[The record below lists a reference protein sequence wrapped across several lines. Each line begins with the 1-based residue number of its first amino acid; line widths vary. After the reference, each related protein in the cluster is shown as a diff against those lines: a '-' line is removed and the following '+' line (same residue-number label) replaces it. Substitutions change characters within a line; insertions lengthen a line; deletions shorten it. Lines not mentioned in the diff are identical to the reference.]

1 MATIT
6 AYLDSRKK
14 TKTETYRIR
23 ICVRSKNTV
32 AYIPTDIIIKKE
44 NWHDGKIV
52 GTAQDKQL
60 NKLLDLTLSS
70 LKLKLAS
77 IGATHNVR
85 MMTGKELVALIA
97 PDSLERKKEVK
108 DKTLVAEYWSKFIDR
123 KDKPKTAEVYK
134 TTLSMLGKYCDVDN
148 LRFADIT
155 YTWLR
160 DLEAWMEQRGNAVNT
175 RSIHLRNL
183 RAVYNEA
190 IREGLISQEN
200 YPFRQFRIK
209 TEQTAK
215 RSLNIDELRRLRNYS
230 GEAHIRKYIDVF
242 FISFYLAGIN
252 MIDLLQLPKLEGG
265 RIEYRRSKT
274 GILCQL
280 NVPQE
285 ALQLIKKYEGKERML
300 RFGEEYKNHK
310 DFLHRMN
317 ENLQKV
323 GTMFYEYKQ
332 AKNGAIHKSKHYIAD
347 FPEITS
353 YWARHTWA
361 TIAADIDIPDAVIDM
376 ALGHK
381 SPYPMT
387 DIYVRRNQKKVDEA
401 VRAVIDYINSDK

>member
-1 MATIT
+1 MATIK
-6 AYLDSRKK
+6 AYLDNRKK
-14 TKTETYRIR
+14 SKTGMYKIR

-32 AYIPTDIIIKKE
+32 GYIPTNILIKEK
-44 NWHDGKIV
+44 NWHDGRIV
-52 GTAQDKQL
+52 GTTQDKQL
-60 NKLLDLTLSS
+60 NKLLDLTISS

-77 IGATHNVR
+77 IGATHDIK
-85 MMTGKELVALIA
+85 MMTGKEIVALIA
-97 PDSLERKKEVK
+97 PNSSEKKKKVQ
-108 DKTLVAEYWSKFIDR
+108 DKTLVAAYWSKFIDR

-134 TTLSMLGKYCDVDN
+134 TTLSMLGKYCDLDN

-175 RSIHLRNL
+175 RSIYLRNL

-215 RSLNIDELRRLRNYS
+215 RSLNVDELRKLRDYS
-230 GEAHIRKYIDVF
+230 SEAHIRKYIDVF

-252 MIDLLQLPKLEGG
+252 MIDLLQLPKLEGE

-285 ALQLIKKYEGKERML
+285 ALQLIRKYEGKERML

-323 GTMFYEYKQ
+323 GIMFYEYKQ
-332 AKNGAIHKSKHYIAD
+332 AKNGAIHKSKHYIPD

-387 DIYVRRNQKKVDEA
+387 DIYIRRNQKKVDEA
-401 VRAVIDYINSDK
+401 VMAVIEYVNSDR

>member
-1 MATIT
+1 MATIK
-6 AYLDSRKK
+6 AYLDNRKK
-14 TKTETYRIR
+14 SKTEMYKIR

-32 AYIPTDIIIKKE
+32 GYIPTNILIKEK
-44 NWHDGKIV
+44 NWHDGRIV
-52 GTAQDKQL
+52 GTTQDKQL

-77 IGATHNVR
+77 IGATHDIK
-85 MMTGKELVALIA
+85 MMTGKEIVALIA
-97 PDSLERKKEVK
+97 PNSSEKKKKVQ
-108 DKTLVAEYWSKFIDR
+108 DKTLVADYWAKFIDR
-123 KDKPKTAEVYK
+123 KDKPKTAEVYQ
-134 TTLSMLGKYCDVDN
+134 TTLSMLGKYCDVAN

-215 RSLNIDELRRLRNYS
+215 RSLNVDELRKLRDYS

-323 GTMFYEYKQ
+323 GIMFYEYKQ
-332 AKNGAIHKSKHYIAD
+332 AKNGAIHKSKHYIPD

-401 VRAVIDYINSDK
+401 VMAVIEYVNSDR

>member
-1 MATIT
+1 M
-6 AYLDSRKK
+6 YK
-14 TKTETYRIR
+14 IR

-32 AYIPTDIIIKKE
+32 GYIPTNILIKEK
-44 NWHDGKIV
+44 NWHDGRIV
-52 GTAQDKQL
+52 GTTQDKQL

-77 IGATHNVR
+77 IGATHDIK
-85 MMTGKELVALIA
+85 MMTGKEIVALIA
-97 PDSLERKKEVK
+97 PNSSEKKKKVQ
-108 DKTLVAEYWSKFIDR
+108 DKTLVAAYWSKFIDR
-123 KDKPKTAEVYK
+123 KDKPKTAEVYQ

-215 RSLNIDELRRLRNYS
+215 RSLNVDELRKLRDYS

-300 RFGEEYKNHK
+300 CFGEEYKNHK

-323 GTMFYEYKQ
+323 GIMFYEYKQ
-332 AKNGAIHKSKHYIAD
+332 AKNGAIHKSKHYIPD

-401 VRAVIDYINSDK
+401 VRAVIDYINNE

>member
-1 MATIT
+1 MATIS
-6 AYLDSRKK
+6 AYLDNRKK
-14 TKTETYRIR
+14 SKTGMYKIR
-23 ICVRSKNTV
+23 ICVRSKNT
-32 AYIPTDIIIKKE
+32 AGYIPTNILIKEK
-44 NWHDGKIV
+44 NWHDGRIV
-52 GTAQDKQL
+52 GTTQDKQL

-77 IGATHNVR
+77 IGATHDIK
-85 MMTGKELVALIA
+85 MMTGKEIVALIA
-97 PDSLERKKEVK
+97 PNSSEKKKKVQ
-108 DKTLVAEYWSKFIDR
+108 DKTLMAAYWSKFIDR

-134 TTLSMLGKYCDVDN
+134 TTLSMLGKYCDLDN

-160 DLEAWMEQRGNAVNT
+160 DWEAWMEQRGNAVNT

-215 RSLNIDELRRLRNYS
+215 RSLNVDELRKLRDYS

-252 MIDLLQLPKLEGG
+252 MIDLLQLPKLEGE

-323 GTMFYEYKQ
+323 GIMFYEYKQ
-332 AKNGAIHKSKHYIAD
+332 AKNGAIHKSKHYIPD

-387 DIYVRRNQKKVDEA
+387 DIYIRRNQKKVDEA
-401 VRAVIDYINSDK
+401 VMAVIEYVNSDK

>member
-1 MATIT
+1 MATIK
-6 AYLDSRKK
+6 AYLDNRKK
-14 TKTETYRIR
+14 SKTEMYKIR

-32 AYIPTDIIIKKE
+32 GYIPTNILIKEK
-44 NWHDGKIV
+44 NWHDGRIV
-52 GTAQDKQL
+52 GTTQDKQL

-77 IGATHNVR
+77 IGATHDIK
-85 MMTGKELVALIA
+85 MMTGKEIVALIA
-97 PDSLERKKEVK
+97 PNSQEKKKKVQ
-108 DKTLVAEYWSKFIDR
+108 DKTLVAAYWSKFIDR

-134 TTLSMLGKYCDVDN
+134 TTLSMLGKYCDLDN
-148 LRFADIT
+148 LRFANLT

-215 RSLNIDELRRLRNYS
+215 RSLNVDELRKLRDYS

-265 RIEYRRSKT
+265 RIEYRRSKM

-285 ALQLIKKYEGKERML
+285 ALQLIRKYEGKERML

-323 GTMFYEYKQ
+323 GIMFYEYKQ
-332 AKNGAIHKSKHYIAD
+332 AKNGAIHKSKHYIPD

-401 VRAVIDYINSDK
+401 VRVVIDYVNSDI

>member
-32 AYIPTDIIIKKE
+32 AYIPTDIIIKKG

-77 IGATHNVR
+77 ISATHNVR

-134 TTLSMLGKYCDVDN
+134 TTLSMLGKYCNVDN

-160 DLEAWMEQRGNAVNT
+160 DLEAWMEQRGKAVNT

-215 RSLNIDELRRLRNYS
+215 RSLTVDELRKLRDYS

-252 MIDLLQLPKLEGG
+252 MIDLLQLPKLEGE

-300 RFGEEYKNHK
+300 CFGEEYKNHK

-323 GTMFYEYKQ
+323 GIMFYEYKQ

-401 VRAVIDYINSDK
+401 VMAVIEYVNSDR

>member
-1 MATIT
+1 MATIK
-6 AYLDSRKK
+6 AYLDNRKK
-14 TKTETYRIR
+14 SKTGMYKIR

-32 AYIPTDIIIKKE
+32 GYIPTNILIKEK
-44 NWHDGKIV
+44 NWHEGRIV
-52 GTAQDKQL
+52 GTTQDKQL

-77 IGATHNVR
+77 IGATHDIKI
-85 MMTGKELVALIA
+85 MTGKEIVALIA
-97 PDSLERKKEVK
+97 PNSSEKKKKVQ
-108 DKTLVAEYWSKFIDR
+108 DKTLVAAYWSKFIDR

-160 DLEAWMEQRGNAVNT
+160 DWEAWMEQRGNAVNT
-175 RSIHLRNL
+175 RSIYLRNL

-215 RSLNIDELRRLRNYS
+215 RSLNVDELRKLRDYS

-252 MIDLLQLPKLEGG
+252 MIDLLQLPKLEGE

-274 GILCQL
+274 GILCQI

-323 GTMFYEYKQ
+323 GIMFYEYKQ
-332 AKNGAIHKSKHYIAD
+332 AKNGAIHKSKHYIPD

-401 VRAVIDYINSDK
+401 VRAVIEYVNSDR

>member
-1 MATIT
+1 MATIK
-6 AYLDSRKK
+6 AYLDNRKK
-14 TKTETYRIR
+14 SKTGMYKIR

-32 AYIPTDIIIKKE
+32 GYIPTNILIKEK
-44 NWHDGKIV
+44 NWHEGRIV
-52 GTAQDKQL
+52 GTTQDKQL

-77 IGATHNVR
+77 IGATHDIK
-85 MMTGKELVALIA
+85 MMTGKEIVALIA
-97 PDSLERKKEVK
+97 PNSSEKKKKVQ
-108 DKTLVAEYWSKFIDR
+108 DKTLVAAYWSKFIDR

-160 DLEAWMEQRGNAVNT
+160 DWEAWMEQRGNAVNT
-175 RSIHLRNL
+175 RSIYLRNL

-215 RSLNIDELRRLRNYS
+215 RSLNVDELRKIRDYS

-252 MIDLLQLPKLEGG
+252 MIDLLQLPKLEGE

-323 GTMFYEYKQ
+323 GIMFYEYKQ
-332 AKNGAIHKSKHYIAD
+332 AKNGAIHKSKHYIPD

-401 VRAVIDYINSDK
+401 VRAVIDYINNE

>member
-1 MATIT
+1 MATIS
-6 AYLDSRKK
+6 AYLDNRKK
-14 TKTETYRIR
+14 SKTGMYKIR

-32 AYIPTDIIIKKE
+32 GYIPTNILIKEK
-44 NWHDGKIV
+44 NWHDGRIV
-52 GTAQDKQL
+52 GTTQDKQL
-60 NKLLDLTLSS
+60 NKLLDLTISS

-77 IGATHNVR
+77 IGATHDIK
-85 MMTGKELVALIA
+85 MMTGKEIVALIA
-97 PDSLERKKEVK
+97 PNSSEKKKKVQ
-108 DKTLVAEYWSKFIDR
+108 DKTLVAAYWSKFIDR

-134 TTLSMLGKYCDVDN
+134 TTLSMLGKYCDLDN

-175 RSIHLRNL
+175 RSIYLRNL

-215 RSLNIDELRRLRNYS
+215 RSLNVDELRKLRDYS

-252 MIDLLQLPKLEGG
+252 MIDLLQLPKLEGE

-323 GTMFYEYKQ
+323 GIMFYEYKQ
-332 AKNGAIHKSKHYIAD
+332 AKNGAIHKSKHYIPD

-387 DIYVRRNQKKVDEA
+387 DIYIRRNQKKVDEA
-401 VRAVIDYINSDK
+401 VMAVIYYVNSDR

>member
-1 MATIT
+1 
-6 AYLDSRKK
+6 
-14 TKTETYRIR
+14 
-23 ICVRSKNTV
+23 V
-32 AYIPTDIIIKKE
+32 A
-44 NWHDGKIV
+44 V
-52 GTAQDKQL
+52 
-60 NKLLDLTLSS
+60 
-70 LKLKLAS
+70 
-77 IGATHNVR
+77 
-85 MMTGKELVALIA
+85 
-97 PDSLERKKEVK
+97 
-108 DKTLVAEYWSKFIDR
+108 YWSKFIDR

-134 TTLSMLGKYCDVDN
+134 TTLSMLGKYCDLDN

-215 RSLNIDELRRLRNYS
+215 RSLNVDELRKLRDYS

-300 RFGEEYKNHK
+300 CFGEEYKNHK

-323 GTMFYEYKQ
+323 GIMFYEYKQ
-332 AKNGAIHKSKHYIAD
+332 AKNGAIHKSKHYIPD

-387 DIYVRRNQKKVDEA
+387 DIYIRRNQKKVDEA
-401 VRAVIDYINSDK
+401 VMAVIEYVNSDR

>member
-1 MATIT
+1 M
-6 AYLDSRKK
+6 YK
-14 TKTETYRIR
+14 IR

-32 AYIPTDIIIKKE
+32 GYIPTNILIKEK
-44 NWHDGKIV
+44 NWHDGRIV
-52 GTAQDKQL
+52 GTTQDKQL

-77 IGATHNVR
+77 IGATHDIK
-85 MMTGKELVALIA
+85 MMTGKEIVALIA
-97 PDSLERKKEVK
+97 PNSSEKKKKVQ
-108 DKTLVAEYWSKFIDR
+108 DKTLVAAYWSKFIDR

-134 TTLSMLGKYCDVDN
+134 TTLSMLGKYCDLDN

-215 RSLNIDELRRLRNYS
+215 RSLNVDELRKLRDYS

-265 RIEYRRSKT
+265 RIEYRRSKM

-285 ALQLIKKYEGKERML
+285 ALQLIRKYEGKERML

-323 GTMFYEYKQ
+323 GIMFYEYKQ
-332 AKNGAIHKSKHYIAD
+332 AKNGAIHKSKHYIPD

-387 DIYVRRNQKKVDEA
+387 DIYVRRNQKKVDEV
-401 VRAVIDYINSDK
+401 VRAVIDYVNSDK

>member
-1 MATIT
+1 MATIK
-6 AYLDSRKK
+6 AYLDNRKK
-14 TKTETYRIR
+14 SKTGMYKIR

-32 AYIPTDIIIKKE
+32 GYIPTNILIKEK
-44 NWHDGKIV
+44 NWHEGRIV
-52 GTAQDKQL
+52 GTTQDKQL

-77 IGATHNVR
+77 IGATHDIK
-85 MMTGKELVALIA
+85 MMTGKEIVALIA
-97 PDSLERKKEVK
+97 PNSSEKKKKVQ
-108 DKTLVAEYWSKFIDR
+108 DKTLVAAYWSKFIDR

-160 DLEAWMEQRGNAVNT
+160 DWEAWMEQRGNAVNT
-175 RSIHLRNL
+175 RSIYLRNL

-215 RSLNIDELRRLRNYS
+215 RSLNVDELRKLRDYS

-252 MIDLLQLPKLEGG
+252 MIDLLQLPKLEGE

-285 ALQLIKKYEGKERML
+285 ALKLIKKYEGKERML
-300 RFGEEYKNHK
+300 CFGEEYKNHK

-323 GTMFYEYKQ
+323 GIMFYEYKQ
-332 AKNGAIHKSKHYIAD
+332 AKNGAIHKSKHYIPD

-401 VRAVIDYINSDK
+401 VRAVIDYVNSDK

>member
-1 MATIT
+1 MATIK
-6 AYLDSRKK
+6 AYLDNRKK
-14 TKTETYRIR
+14 SKTGMYKIR

-32 AYIPTDIIIKKE
+32 GYIPTNILIKEK
-44 NWHDGKIV
+44 NWHDGRIV
-52 GTAQDKQL
+52 GTTQDKQL
-60 NKLLDLTLSS
+60 NKLLDLTISS

-77 IGATHNVR
+77 IGATHDIK
-85 MMTGKELVALIA
+85 MMTGKEIVALIA
-97 PDSLERKKEVK
+97 PNSSEKKKKVQ
-108 DKTLVAEYWSKFIDR
+108 DKTLVAAYWSKFIDR

-134 TTLSMLGKYCDVDN
+134 TTLSMLGKYCDLDN

-175 RSIHLRNL
+175 RSIYLRNL

-215 RSLNIDELRRLRNYS
+215 RSLNVDELRKLRDYS

-252 MIDLLQLPKLEGG
+252 MIDLLQLPKLEGE

-323 GTMFYEYKQ
+323 GIMFYEYKQ
-332 AKNGAIHKSKHYIAD
+332 AKNGVIHKSKHYIPD

-387 DIYVRRNQKKVDEA
+387 DIYIRRNQKKVDEA
-401 VRAVIDYINSDK
+401 VMAVIYYVNSDR

>member
-1 MATIT
+1 MATIK
-6 AYLDSRKK
+6 AYLDNRKK
-14 TKTETYRIR
+14 SKTEMYKIR

-32 AYIPTDIIIKKE
+32 GYIPTNILIKEK
-44 NWHDGKIV
+44 NWHDGRIV
-52 GTAQDKQL
+52 GTTQDKQL

-77 IGATHNVR
+77 IGATHDIK
-85 MMTGKELVALIA
+85 MMTGKEIVALIA
-97 PDSLERKKEVK
+97 PNSSEKKKKVQ
-108 DKTLVAEYWSKFIDR
+108 DKTLVAAYWSKFIDR
-123 KDKPKTAEVYK
+123 KDKPKTAEVYQ
-134 TTLSMLGKYCDVDN
+134 TTLSMLGKYCDVAN

-215 RSLNIDELRRLRNYS
+215 RSLTVDELRKLRDYS

-274 GILCQL
+274 GILCQI

-285 ALQLIKKYEGKERML
+285 ALQLIRKYEGKERML

-323 GTMFYEYKQ
+323 GIMFYEYKQ
-332 AKNGAIHKSKHYIAD
+332 AKNGAIHKSKHYIPD

-401 VRAVIDYINSDK
+401 VRAVIDYINNE

>member
-1 MATIT
+1 MATIK
-6 AYLDSRKK
+6 AYLDNRKK
-14 TKTETYRIR
+14 SKTGMYKIR

-32 AYIPTDIIIKKE
+32 GYIPTNILIKEK
-44 NWHDGKIV
+44 NWHEGRIV
-52 GTAQDKQL
+52 GTTQDKQL

-77 IGATHNVR
+77 IGATHDIK
-85 MMTGKELVALIA
+85 MMTGKEIVALIA
-97 PDSLERKKEVK
+97 PNSSEKKKKVQ
-108 DKTLVAEYWSKFIDR
+108 DKTLVAAYWSKFIDR

-160 DLEAWMEQRGNAVNT
+160 DWEAWMEQRGNAVNT
-175 RSIHLRNL
+175 RSIYLRNL

-215 RSLNIDELRRLRNYS
+215 RSLNVDELRRLRDYS

-323 GTMFYEYKQ
+323 GIMFYEYKQ
-332 AKNGAIHKSKHYIAD
+332 AKNGAIHKSKHYIPD

-387 DIYVRRNQKKVDEA
+387 DIYIRRNQKKVDEA
-401 VRAVIDYINSDK
+401 VMAVIEYVNSDR

>member
-1 MATIT
+1 MATIK
-6 AYLDSRKK
+6 AYLDNRKK
-14 TKTETYRIR
+14 SKTEMYKIR

-32 AYIPTDIIIKKE
+32 GYIPTNILIKEK
-44 NWHDGKIV
+44 NWHDGRIV
-52 GTAQDKQL
+52 GTTQDKQL

-77 IGATHNVR
+77 IGATHDIK
-85 MMTGKELVALIA
+85 MMTGKEIVALIA
-97 PDSLERKKEVK
+97 PNSSEKKKKVQ
-108 DKTLVAEYWSKFIDR
+108 DKTLVAAYWSKFIDR

-134 TTLSMLGKYCDVDN
+134 TTLSMLGKYCDLDN

-215 RSLNIDELRRLRNYS
+215 RSLNVDELRKLRDYS

-265 RIEYRRSKT
+265 RIEYRRSKM

-285 ALQLIKKYEGKERML
+285 ALQLIRKYEGKERML

-323 GTMFYEYKQ
+323 GIMFYEYKQ
-332 AKNGAIHKSKHYIAD
+332 AKNGAIHKSKHYIPD

-387 DIYVRRNQKKVDEA
+387 DIYVRRNQKKVDEV
-401 VRAVIDYINSDK
+401 VRAVIDYVNSDK

>member
-1 MATIT
+1 MATIK
-6 AYLDSRKK
+6 AYLDNRKK
-14 TKTETYRIR
+14 SKTEMYKIR

-32 AYIPTDIIIKKE
+32 GYIPTNILIKEK
-44 NWHDGKIV
+44 NWHDGRIV
-52 GTAQDKQL
+52 GTTQDKQL

-77 IGATHNVR
+77 IGATHDIK
-85 MMTGKELVALIA
+85 MMTGKEIVALIA
-97 PDSLERKKEVK
+97 PNSSEKKKKVQ
-108 DKTLVAEYWSKFIDR
+108 DKTLVADYWSKFIDR

-134 TTLSMLGKYCDVDN
+134 TTLSMLGKYCDVAN

-215 RSLNIDELRRLRNYS
+215 RSLNVDELRKLRDYS

-285 ALQLIKKYEGKERML
+285 ALQLIRKYEGKERML

-323 GTMFYEYKQ
+323 GIMFYEYKQ
-332 AKNGAIHKSKHYIAD
+332 AKNGAIHKSKHYISD

-401 VRAVIDYINSDK
+401 VRAVIEYINNE

>member
-1 MATIT
+1 MATIK
-6 AYLDSRKK
+6 AYLDNRKK
-14 TKTETYRIR
+14 SKTGMYKIR

-32 AYIPTDIIIKKE
+32 GYIPTNILIKEK
-44 NWHDGKIV
+44 NWHEGRIV
-52 GTAQDKQL
+52 GTTQDKQL

-77 IGATHNVR
+77 IGATHDIK
-85 MMTGKELVALIA
+85 MMTGKEIVALIA
-97 PDSLERKKEVK
+97 PNSSEKKKKVQ
-108 DKTLVAEYWSKFIDR
+108 DKTLVAAYWSKFIDR

-160 DLEAWMEQRGNAVNT
+160 DWEAWMEQRGNAVNT
-175 RSIHLRNL
+175 RSIYLRNL

-215 RSLNIDELRRLRNYS
+215 RSLNVDELRKLRDYS

-252 MIDLLQLPKLEGG
+252 MIDLLQLPKLEGE

-285 ALQLIKKYEGKERML
+285 VLQLIKKYEGKERML

-323 GTMFYEYKQ
+323 GIMFYEYKQ
-332 AKNGAIHKSKHYIAD
+332 AKNGAIHKSKHYIPD

-401 VRAVIDYINSDK
+401 VRAVIDYINNE

>member
-1 MATIT
+1 MATIK
-6 AYLDSRKK
+6 AYLDNRKK
-14 TKTETYRIR
+14 SKTEMYKIR

-32 AYIPTDIIIKKE
+32 GYIPTNILIKEK
-44 NWHDGKIV
+44 NWHDGRIV
-52 GTAQDKQL
+52 GTTQDKQL

-77 IGATHNVR
+77 IGATHDIK
-85 MMTGKELVALIA
+85 MMTGKEIVALIA
-97 PDSLERKKEVK
+97 PNSSEKKKKVQ
-108 DKTLVAEYWSKFIDR
+108 DKTLVAAYWSKFIDR
-123 KDKPKTAEVYK
+123 KDKPKTAEVYQ
-134 TTLSMLGKYCDVDN
+134 TTLSMLGKYCDVAN

-209 TEQTAK
+209 TEQTTK
-215 RSLNIDELRRLRNYS
+215 RSLTVDELRKLRDYS

-274 GILCQL
+274 GILCQI

-285 ALQLIKKYEGKERML
+285 ALQLIRKYEGKERML

-323 GTMFYEYKQ
+323 GIMFYEYKQ
-332 AKNGAIHKSKHYIAD
+332 AKNGAIHKSKHYIPD

-401 VRAVIDYINSDK
+401 VRAVIDYINNE